1 MFGDM
6 QPSGRGAR
14 RSHMKRTP
22 LAALGALAALTA
34 SLVLVGCGAEPDED
48 TVATDPTSS
57 PTPPDTPV
65 PTEGPTEEPTVGT
78 YPDFAPDDYTYTLV
92 TSCFCP
98 DAGAPVRVTVVAGD
112 AVEAVYLEDGRGV
125 KKGDPAPEY
134 RRLTIDEVIEAA
146 NDTEAA
152 MVKVKWPAGQDYP
165 SSVYVDQD
173 ELMVDEEVGYLVSDV
188 VVG

>member
-14 RSHMKRTP
+14 RSHMKRTR
-22 LAALGALAALTA
+22 LATLGALAALTA

-48 TVATDPTSS
+48 TVATDPTSA
-57 PTPPDTPV
+57 PTDTP
-65 PTEGPTEEPTVGT
+65 TPTEEPTVGT

-112 AVEAVYLEDGRGV
+112 AVSL
-125 KKGDPAPEY
+125 
-134 RRLTIDEVIEAA
+134 
-146 NDTEAA
+146 
-152 MVKVKWPAGQDYP
+152 
-165 SSVYVDQD
+165 
-173 ELMVDEEVGYLVSDV
+173 
-188 VVG
+188 

>member
-1 MFGDM
+1 
-6 QPSGRGAR
+6 
-14 RSHMKRTP
+14 MKRTP
-22 LAALGALAALTA
+22 LAALGVLAALTA

-57 PTPPDTPV
+57 PTPTETPT
-65 PTEGPTEEPTVGT
+65 PTEQPTVGT
-78 YPDFAPDDYTYTLV
+78 YPDFEPDDYAYTLV

-98 DAGAPVRVTVVAGD
+98 DAGTPVRVTVVAGA

-125 KKGDPAPEY
+125 KKGDQAPEY
-134 RRLTIDEVIEAA
+134 RRITIDEVIEAA

-152 MVKVKWPAGQDYP
+152 LVKVKWPEGQDYP

-173 ELMVDEEVGYLVSDV
+173 ERMADEEVGYLVSDV